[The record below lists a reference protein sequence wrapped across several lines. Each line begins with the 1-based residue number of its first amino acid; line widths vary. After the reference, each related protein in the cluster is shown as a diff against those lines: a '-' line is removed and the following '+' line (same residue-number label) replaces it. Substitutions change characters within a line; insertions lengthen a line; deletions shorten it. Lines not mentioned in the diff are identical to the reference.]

1 MACPITLLR
10 DWFAG
15 EPGVKR
21 DAARPVAG
29 GAGVDTGAVGG
40 GAGVKQAFISKL
52 ERRADLYV
60 TTLRRFIEAMEGRL
74 EIRALF
80 PGGSVPDQRVR

>member
-1 MACPITLLR
+1 
-10 DWFAG
+10 
-15 EPGVKR
+15 
-21 DAARPVAG
+21 
-29 GAGVDTGAVGG
+29 
-40 GAGVKQAFISKL
+40 VKQAFISKL